1 MKSMLDFSF
10 DTVGDMTS
18 CRTLTAYGATSTPV
32 RRPRSWPDSDY
43 DSICLECN
51 GEFIDS
57 ASFTLIDVPTSDSA
71 FEIAHFVCPRCNERT
86 NHCACPD
93 SADRAIWH
101 ELIQG
106 HRAQSSATHDSQP

>member
-1 MKSMLDFSF
+1 MQ
-10 DTVGDMTS
+10 
-18 CRTLTAYGATSTPV
+18 
-32 RRPRSWPDSDY
+32 
-43 DSICLECN
+43 

-86 NHCACPD
+86 NHCACSD

-106 HRAQSSATHDSQP
+106 HQAQSSPTQDSTRCGKSVRVDAETGRLNIGARFQNVPRASRDPLD